1 MLLSLANFNFRA
13 KLCEYWLTRV
23 VLQAGTENFLA
34 TNTVRVLPVVGEK
47 WSGRTADF
55 SSATSVGFNGTPRRT
70 VQLKCDG
77 TR

>member
-13 KLCEYWLTRV
+13 RLCEYWLTRV

-34 TNTVRVLPVVGEK
+34 TNTVRVLPIVGVK
-47 WSGRTADF
+47 RSGRTADF
-55 SSATSVGFNGTPRRT
+55 TPASSVEFNGTPRRT
-70 VQLKCDG
+70 VQLKCDS